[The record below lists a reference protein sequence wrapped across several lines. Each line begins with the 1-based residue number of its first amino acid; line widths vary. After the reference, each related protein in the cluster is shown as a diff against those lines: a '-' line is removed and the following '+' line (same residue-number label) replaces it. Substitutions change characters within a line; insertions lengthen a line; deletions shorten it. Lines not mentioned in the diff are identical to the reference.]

1 MAEIPQSPSQI
12 LHWLLDCG
20 MRCDFEAILQHLG
33 VGKLHRRGPLHWFL
47 LAAALAVV
55 AAPVTAAD
63 WRYFGTYPSQEG
75 KWYMSFYDPESV
87 HKISDSILTAT
98 VRSVWTKT
106 LDAYWKKHGNDEDL
120 IEAGAHKMAAKDF
133 PEYFGL
139 PDIKKDETD
148 LLNKSI
154 IAIGNEFIVSKK
166 NVPARADI
174 TWKIYCT
181 KYIFVNMSTIVYK
194 ANGQVERVLEV
205 PVPEVN
211 KIGPRSEMEYLRQL
225 TCKRTV

>member
-1 MAEIPQSPSQI
+1 MKVS
-12 LHWLLDCG
+12 LLLP
-20 MRCDFEAILQHLG
+20 F
-33 VGKLHRRGPLHWFL
+33 
-47 LAAALAVV
+47 AAALVV
-55 AAPVTAAD
+55 AAGPVTAAD
-63 WRYFGTYPSQEG
+63 WRYFGTYPSQEE

-87 HKISDSILTAT
+87 HKISDSILTVT

-133 PEYFGL
+133 SEYFSL
-139 PDIKKDETD
+139 ADIKKKYETD
-148 LLNKSI
+148 LLNQSLM
-154 IAIGNEFIVSKK
+154 AVGNEFIVSKK

-174 TWKIYCT
+174 KWKIYCT
-181 KYIFVNMSTIVYK
+181 KYTFANMSTTVYK
-194 ANGQVERVLEV
+194 VNGEVERVLEV
-205 PVPEVN
+205 PVPELN

>member
-1 MAEIPQSPSQI
+1 MKGIS
-12 LHWLLDCG
+12 
-20 MRCDFEAILQHLG
+20 RYF
-33 VGKLHRRGPLHWFL
+33 KLHRQGRRHLVRF
-47 LAAALAVV
+47 AATLAVF
-55 AAPVTAAD
+55 ASPVTAAD
-63 WRYFGTYPSQEG
+63 WRYMGTYPSQEG
-75 KWYMSFYDPESV
+75 TWYMSFYDPENV
-87 HKISDSILTAT
+87 HKISDSILT
-98 VRSVWTKT
+98 VNVKSVWSKT
-106 LDAYWKKHGNDEDL
+106 LDAYWKRHGNDDDL
-120 IEAGAHKMAAKDF
+120 IEAGVHKIATKDF
-133 PEYFGL
+133 SEYFSL

-174 TWKIYCT
+174 KWKIYCT
-181 KYIFVNMSTIVYK
+181 KYSFANMSTTVYK

-205 PVPEVN
+205 PVPERI

>member
-1 MAEIPQSPSQI
+1 MKAIQKGARIMAV
-12 LHWLLDCG
+12 
-20 MRCDFEAILQHLG
+20 FVEAIFAIVMRDAIKDLYPGGWKRPRYLAH
-33 VGKLHRRGPLHWFL
+33 
-47 LAAALAVV
+47 LAAALVV
-55 AAPVTAAD
+55 AAGPVAAAD

-75 KWYMSFYDPESV
+75 KWYMSFYAPESV
-87 HKISDSILTAT
+87 HKISDSILTVT

-120 IEAGAHKMAAKDF
+120 IEAGAHKLAAKDF
-133 PEYFGL
+133 SEYFSL

-148 LLNKSI
+148 LLNKSLM
-154 IAIGNEFIVSKK
+154 AVGNEFIVSKK

-174 TWKIYCT
+174 KWKIYCT
-181 KYIFVNMSTIVYK
+181 KYTFANMSTTVYK

-205 PVPEVN
+205 PVPELN

>member
-1 MAEIPQSPSQI
+1 MKAIQKGARIMAVFVDEISDI
-12 LHWLLDCG
+12 VG
-20 MRCDFEAILQHLG
+20 RNAINEIYPGGWKMPRYLA
-33 VGKLHRRGPLHWFL
+33 L
-47 LAAALAVV
+47 LAASLVV
-55 AAPVTAAD
+55 AAGPVTAAD
-63 WRYFGTYPSQEG
+63 WRYFGTYPSQEK

-87 HKISDSILTAT
+87 HKIDDSILTVT

-106 LDAYWKKHGNDEDL
+106 LDAYWKKHGDDDDL
-120 IEAGAHKMAAKDF
+120 VEAGARKMNAKDF
-133 PEYFGL
+133 SEYFSL
-139 PDIKKDETD
+139 ADIKKKYETD
-148 LLNKSI
+148 LLNQSLM
-154 IAIGNEFIVSKK
+154 AIGNEFIVSKK